1 MRKPKVIKS
10 GRSDHCEGFK
20 SRYKVWGREVGEYHI
35 FLARRL
41 ARLQHHDRHQIA
53 PSLKKK
59 KKVRMDQEGMPMG
72 GLSWRKGLWGPW
84 MMVERDPPVYGLVNQ
99 RGS

>member
-1 MRKPKVIKS
+1 M
-10 GRSDHCEGFK
+10 
-20 SRYKVWGREVGEYHI
+20 WGREVGKYRI

-53 PSLKKK
+53 QSLRKR
-59 KKVRMDQEGMPMG
+59 KVRMDQEGMPMG
-72 GLSWRKGLWGPW
+72 ELSWKKGPWGPW
-84 MMVERDPPVYGLVNQ
+84 MMVERDPPVYGLVNL